1 MRGRRTLTLMGIFV
15 FSALTVVAQD
25 GLPPSGAETGAESRP
40 TLQRG
45 AWYVSGYSGGSGFAA
60 WINAGSDDAE
70 ADLSLQGFN
79 LRVSGGYF
87 VADRIAV
94 GPELSAGFTRLVD
107 PADNLRTEF
116 EVALGLQGAY
126 FLELGNSRWVPV
138 SRLAIAYERKTV
150 RDDAKVDDE
159 VENGVSISPKLGVT
173 YFFTNRLTG
182 GAEAVYSFTRRTA
195 DDGDTIILSHAVGLG
210 IGITVFFR

>member
-1 MRGRRTLTLMGIFV
+1 MRGHRMLTLMGLFV
-15 FSALTVVAQD
+15 FSALTVAAQD
-25 GLPPSGAETGAESRP
+25 PAPPSEAEGRP

-45 AWYVSGYSGGSGFAA
+45 AWYVAAYSGGSGFAA
-60 WINAGSDDAE
+60 WINASSDDGE

-79 LRVSGGYF
+79 LRLSGGYF
-87 VADRIAV
+87 VADQLAV
-94 GPELSAGFTRLVD
+94 GPEFSAGFTRLVD

-116 EVALGLQGAY
+116 EVSLGLQGAY
-126 FLELGNSRWVPV
+126 FLELGDSRWVPV

>member
-1 MRGRRTLTLMGIFV
+1 MRGRRMLALMGLFV
-15 FSALTVVAQD
+15 FSALTVAAQD
-25 GLPPSGAETGAESRP
+25 AAPPSQAEAETEGRP

-45 AWYVSGYSGGSGFAA
+45 AWYVAAYSGGSGFAA
-60 WINAGSDDAE
+60 WINASSDDGE

-87 VADRIAV
+87 VADQIAV
-94 GPELSAGFTRLVD
+94 GPEFSVGFTRLVD

-116 EVALGLQGAY
+116 EASLGLQGAY

-138 SRLAIAYERKTV
+138 SRLALSYERKTV
-150 RDDAKVDDE
+150 KDDTAVDDR
-159 VENGVSISPKLGVT
+159 VENGVSISPKLGIT

-182 GAEAVYSFTRRTA
+182 GAEAVYSFTRKTT
-195 DDGDTIILSHAVGLG
+195 DNGDTIILTHAAGLG
-210 IGITVFFR
+210 VGITVFFR